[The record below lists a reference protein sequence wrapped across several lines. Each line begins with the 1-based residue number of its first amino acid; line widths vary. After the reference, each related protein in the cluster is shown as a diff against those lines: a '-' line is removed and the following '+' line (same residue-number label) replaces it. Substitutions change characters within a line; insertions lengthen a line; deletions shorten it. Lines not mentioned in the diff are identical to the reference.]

1 MSRFYVRAYAV
12 ALCAALFSSA
22 VGLSSAAT
30 IVLDD
35 PNPVTLQDLLA
46 PNASYLVGD
55 KLFEDFT
62 YAYTNDM
69 PSPANI
75 NVLPI
80 LDSFGNYGIRFQGGF
95 LDLPG
100 GGASDAL
107 ITFNV
112 TATDPTLLI
121 SDAHLA
127 ANVALQGPGLAAVTE
142 TFLPLFNDVSLLVYD
157 APGGTLLTDEVV
169 FNVPVR
175 TLPVQ
180 KDILLFAMGSWPNFA
195 TMSFVDQTFSQVPDP
210 NQNEIPEPASL
221 ALMSL
226 GSLFLGAIY
235 MRRRLG

>member
-1 MSRFYVRAYAV
+1 MP
-12 ALCAALFSSA
+12 
-22 VGLSSAAT
+22 SAA
-30 IVLDD
+30 
-35 PNPVTLQDLLA
+35 
-46 PNASYLVGD
+46 S
-55 KLFEDFT
+55 
-62 YAYTNDM
+62 
-69 PSPANI
+69 I

-80 LDSFGNYGIRFQGGF
+80 LDDFGNFGIRFQGGF

-112 TATDPTLLI
+112 TATDPELLI

-127 ANVALQGPGLAAVTE
+127 ANVALQGGGLASVTE

-157 APGGTLLTDEVV
+157 TPGGVLLTDDVV
-169 FNVPVR
+169 FDVPVR

-180 KDILLFAMGSWPNFA
+180 KDILLFATGQWANFA

-210 NQNEIPEPASL
+210 NQNEVAEPATLGL
-221 ALMSL
+221 AGLA
-226 GSLFLGAIY
+226 SLFFGAIY